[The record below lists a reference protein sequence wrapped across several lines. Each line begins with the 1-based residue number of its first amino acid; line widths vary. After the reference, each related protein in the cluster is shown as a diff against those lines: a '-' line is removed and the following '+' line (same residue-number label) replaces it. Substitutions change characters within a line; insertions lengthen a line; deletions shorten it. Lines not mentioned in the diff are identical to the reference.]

1 MSHPREGGCVIRE
14 GMKDIAIAGKMP
26 GSCMF
31 LVHAKNAEEQVDN
44 DRNKFEDIDVNFIIY
59 QQRIYA
65 LKIRRYHEDLLR
77 IHSCGKSPLEIK
89 EEAVASKTP
98 ETCIRIDDKGW
109 ITWD

>member
-65 LKIRRYHEDLLR
+65 LEIRRDCEDFL
-77 IHSCGKSPLEIK
+77 IVQKCGKPPLEI
-89 EEAVASKTP
+89 
-98 ETCIRIDDKGW
+98 
-109 ITWD
+109 